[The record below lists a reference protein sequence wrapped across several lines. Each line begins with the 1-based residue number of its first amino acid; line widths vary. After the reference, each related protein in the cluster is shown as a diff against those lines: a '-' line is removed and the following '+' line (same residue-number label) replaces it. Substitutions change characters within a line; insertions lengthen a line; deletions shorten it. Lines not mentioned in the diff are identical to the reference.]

1 MKTLKEQLNESMQIN
16 ESFLSFG
23 LTVIVALKLA
33 ALALGGIA
41 GLATIWFAIAN
52 SIKKDKKLKSF
63 IKELDGLL
71 TPYRDELL
79 NTEYGSKL
87 FGEDQTITL
96 RSLRSL
102 EEKPFSV
109 VYLDLQEDLKSVL
122 SSEDYQEYKRIINRI
137 NSYNPFL

>member
-1 MKTLKEQLNESMQIN
+1 MAS
-16 ESFLSFG
+16 
-23 LTVIVALKLA
+23 
-33 ALALGGIA
+33 
-41 GLATIWFAIAN
+41 IWFAIAN

-63 IKELDGLL
+63 IKELDDLL

-87 FGEDQTITL
+87 FGEDQMVTL
-96 RSLRSL
+96 KSL

>member
-96 RSLRSL
+96 RSL